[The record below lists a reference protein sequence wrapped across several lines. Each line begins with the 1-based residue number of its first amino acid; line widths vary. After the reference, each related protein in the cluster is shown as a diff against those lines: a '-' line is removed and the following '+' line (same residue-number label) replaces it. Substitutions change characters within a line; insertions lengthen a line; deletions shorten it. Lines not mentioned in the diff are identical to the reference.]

1 MEEKLKQLADKLGIA
16 TTYSDAGLAKKEY
29 EIPDSTIRFIAERLG
44 YKAGNL
50 GEVEKSLADFDKK
63 RWQRTLEN
71 IYVVEQGNIHIDAV
85 VPNDQIQTYF
95 ALQVE
100 NADTGISSAVTF
112 EIHPTGETSTIGKTI
127 YAKMLLTITSE
138 LPVGY
143 YNITFTVGDKSY
155 KSKLAVPPKECYEN
169 DALKDGKTWG
179 YAIQL
184 YALKSE
190 HNWGVGDF
198 SDLQRFIEICSR
210 CGADIIGVNPLNV
223 LVHTYPENA
232 SPYSSISRLFL
243 NPIYI
248 DVEAVPEFK
257 PEDKEEVKDKLE
269 EVRVSELIRYEEVYP
284 LKIAVLEKLYGR
296 FMADLTS
303 ERQREFHAF
312 VEAQGEDLHRLA
324 LFQTLYDIK
333 STYRFGGW
341 KGWEDEFQN
350 PNTPEVRKFAEE
362 YADKIRFFKF
372 LQFEAF
378 RQFKLVENKIKECG
392 LKIGLYRDLAVG
404 VCKDSAELWSDHDL
418 FIKDLGAG
426 APPDAIFTAGQKWG
440 LGAFNPYVL
449 KERCY
454 EPFIKILRAN
464 MQGAGAL
471 RMDHVMWL
479 TRLYMIPDKEDS
491 LGTYVMYN
499 LKDMLNI
506 VAIESWRNKCQIVG
520 ESIGNV
526 PDGFI
531 EQLEAKNVYALSVL
545 WEERKDF
552 GWGDFKA
559 PWEYRTKSFM
569 SVGTHDMPPL
579 RMWWFGYDIAL
590 KYDLQMM
597 TEAEKTDAYHK
608 REQDRWKLL
617 HALDTNGCWPEDN
630 LRKGDYLYGEA
641 YPEGIEEAVHTFAA
655 RTNAKVFLA
664 QLEDILHVEKLQ
676 NLPGTDIDKYP
687 NWRRKLPVALEKL
700 ETDIAYIR
708 NIKAIHKAR

>member
-16 TTYSDAGLAKKEY
+16 TSYKDSGLVSKEY
-29 EIPDSTIRFIAERLG
+29 EIPDTTIRYISEKLG

-50 GEVEKSLADFDKK
+50 GEVEKSLSDFEKR
-63 RWQRTLEN
+63 RWQTTLEN

-85 VPNDQIQTYF
+85 IPKEQEQSYF
-95 ALQVE
+95 ALQAE
-100 NADTGISSAVTF
+100 NKDTGISSAVTF
-112 EIHPTGETSTIGKTI
+112 DIIPTGEIFTIGKTL
-127 YAKMLLTITSE
+127 YAKMLITVTSD
-138 LPVGY
+138 LPIGY
-143 YNITFTVGDKSY
+143 YKITFTVGDKNYQST
-155 KSKLAVPPKECYEN
+155 LAVAPKECYEN
-169 DALKDGKTWG
+169 EALQEGKTWG

-198 SDLQRFIEICSR
+198 SDLQRFVEICSR
-210 CGADIIGVNPLNV
+210 CGADVIGVNPLNV

-232 SPYSSISRLFL
+232 SPYNSISRLFL

-257 PEDKEEVKDKLE
+257 SEDKEVIKDKLD
-269 EVRVSELIRYEEVYP
+269 EVRASSLIKYEEVYP
-284 LKIAVLEKLYGR
+284 LKIEVLEKLYGR

-303 ERQREFHAF
+303 QRQREFHDF

-341 KGWEDEFQN
+341 KSWEDEFQT
-350 PNTPEVRKFAEE
+350 PNSIEIRKFAEE
-362 YADKIRFFKF
+362 HADTIRFFKF

-378 RQFKLVENKIKECG
+378 RQFKLVEEKIKECG

-404 VCKDSAELWSDHDL
+404 VGKDSAELWSDRDL

-426 APPDAIFTAGQKWG
+426 APPDAFFPAGQKWG

-449 KERCY
+449 KERSY

-471 RMDHVMWL
+471 RIDHVMGL
-479 TRLYMIPDKEDS
+479 MRLYMIPDKEDDG
-491 LGTYVMYN
+491 GTYVMYN

-506 VAIESWRNKCQIVG
+506 VALESKRNQCQIVG

-526 PDGFI
+526 PEGFI
-531 EQLEAKNVYALSVL
+531 EELEAKNIYSLSVL
-545 WEERKDF
+545 WAERKDL
-552 GWGDFKA
+552 GWGDFNS
-559 PWEYRTKSFM
+559 PWEYPLKAFM
-569 SVGTHDMPPL
+569 SVGTHDMAPL

-590 KYDLQMM
+590 MHDLNMM
-597 TEAEKTDAYHK
+597 TDEEKNGAYHK

-617 HALDTNGCWPEDN
+617 HILDINGCWPEDN

-655 RTNAKVFLA
+655 KTNSKVFLA
-664 QLEDILHVEKLQ
+664 QLEDILHVEKMQ
-676 NLPGTDIDKYP
+676 NLPGTDIDKHP
-687 NWRRKLPVALEKL
+687 NWRRKLPVSLEKL

-708 NIKAIHKAR
+708 NINAIHKAR

>member
-1 MEEKLKQLADKLGIA
+1 
-16 TTYSDAGLAKKEY
+16 
-29 EIPDSTIRFIAERLG
+29 
-44 YKAGNL
+44 
-50 GEVEKSLADFDKK
+50 
-63 RWQRTLEN
+63 
-71 IYVVEQGNIHIDAV
+71 
-85 VPNDQIQTYF
+85 
-95 ALQVE
+95 
-100 NADTGISSAVTF
+100 
-112 EIHPTGETSTIGKTI
+112 
-127 YAKMLLTITSE
+127 MLLTITSE
-138 LPVGY
+138 LPIGY

-155 KSKLAVPPKECYEN
+155 KSKLAVAPKECYEN
-169 DALKDGKTWG
+169 ELLKEGKAWG
-179 YAIQL
+179 YAVQL
-184 YALKSE
+184 YSLKSE

-198 SDLQRFIEICSR
+198 TDLQRFIEICARS
-210 CGADIIGVNPLNV
+210 GANVIGLNPLNV

-243 NPIYI
+243 NPLYI
-248 DVEAVPEFK
+248 DIEAVPEYK
-257 PEDKEEVKDKLE
+257 QEDKETIKDKLA
-269 EVRVSELIRYEEVYP
+269 EVRASELIRYEEVYP

-303 ERQREFHAF
+303 QRQRDFHDF

-333 STYRFGGW
+333 STYRVGGW
-341 KGWEDEFQN
+341 NGWEDEFQN

-378 RQFKLVENKIKECG
+378 RQFKQVEEKIKECG

-404 VCKDSAELWSDHDL
+404 VGKDSAELWSDHDL

-426 APPDAIFTAGQKWG
+426 APPDAMFTAGQKWC

-479 TRLYMIPDKEDS
+479 TRLYMIPDKDETI
-491 LGTYVMYN
+491 GTYIQYN

-526 PDGFI
+526 PEGFI
-531 EQLEAKNVYALSVL
+531 EQLEDKNVYALSVL
-545 WEERKDF
+545 WEERKDM
-552 GWGDFKA
+552 GWGDFNA
-559 PWEYRTKSFM
+559 PWEYRLKTFT

-579 RMWWFGYDIAL
+579 KMWWFGYDIAL
-590 KYDLQMM
+590 KYDLQMI
-597 TEAEKTDAYHK
+597 TEEEKTNDYHK

-617 HALDTNGCWPEDN
+617 HALDINGCWPEDN

-655 RTNAKVFLA
+655 KTNSKVFLA

-687 NWRRKLPVALEKL
+687 NWRRKLPIAWEKL
-700 ETDIAYIR
+700 EDDIAYIR
-708 NIKAIHKAR
+708 NINAIHKAR

>member
-1 MEEKLKQLADKLGIA
+1 MEENLKQLADKLGIA
-16 TTYSDAGLAKKEY
+16 TTFTDAGLVRQEY
-29 EIPDSTIRFIAERLG
+29 EIPDSTVRFIADKLG

-50 GEVEKSLADFDKK
+50 GEIKKSLADFDKR
-63 RWQRTLEN
+63 RWQTTLEN

-85 VPNDQIQTYF
+85 IAKDQEQSYF
-95 ALQVE
+95 ALQAE
-100 NADTGISSAVTF
+100 NKDTGISSAVTF
-112 EIHPTGETSTIGKTI
+112 EIHPTGETYTIGKTI
-127 YAKMLLTITSE
+127 YVKMLLTITSE
-138 LPVGY
+138 LPIGY
-143 YNITFTVGDKSY
+143 YKITFTVGDKNY
-155 KSKLAVPPKECYEN
+155 TATLAVAPKECYEN
-169 DALKDGKTWG
+169 DILKEGKTWG
-179 YAIQL
+179 YDIQL
-184 YALKSE
+184 YSLKSE

-210 CGADIIGVNPLNV
+210 CGAQVIGLNPLNV
-223 LVHTYPENA
+223 LVHTFPENA

-248 DVEAVPEFK
+248 DIEAVPEFK
-257 PEDKEEVKDKLE
+257 PEDKEEIKDKLE
-269 EVRVSELIRYEEVYP
+269 EVRASELIKYEEVYP

-296 FMADLTS
+296 FMADLTTP
-303 ERQREFHAF
+303 RQREFHDF
-312 VEAQGEDLHRLA
+312 VETYGESLHRLA

-341 KGWEDEFQN
+341 RSWEDEFQN
-350 PNTPEVRKFAEE
+350 PNSAAVRKFAQE

-378 RQFKLVENKIKECG
+378 RQFKQVEDKVKECG

-404 VCKDSAELWSDHDL
+404 VGKDSAELWSDHDL
-418 FIKDLGAG
+418 FLKDLGAG
-426 APPDAIFTAGQKWG
+426 APPDAFFPAGQKWG

-471 RMDHVMWL
+471 RIDHVMGL
-479 TRLYMIPDKEDS
+479 MRLYVSPDKSDEP
-491 LGTYVMYN
+491 GTYIMYN

-506 VAIESWRNKCQIVG
+506 VALESWRNKCQIVG

-531 EQLEAKNVYALSVL
+531 EQLEAKNIYSLSVL
-545 WEERKDF
+545 WAERKDA
-552 GWGDFKA
+552 GWGDFNA
-559 PWEYRTKSFM
+559 PWEYPSKAFM
-569 SVGTHDMPPL
+569 SVGTHDMAPL

-590 KYDLQMM
+590 MHNLQMM
-597 TEAEKTDAYHK
+597 TEDEKNNAYHK

-617 HALDTNGCWPEDN
+617 HALDINGCWPEDN
-630 LRKGDYLYGEA
+630 LRKADYLYGES
-641 YPEGIEEAVHTFAA
+641 YPEGIEEAVHTFAS
-655 RTNAKVFLA
+655 RTNSKVFLA
-664 QLEDILHVEKLQ
+664 QLEDILHVEKMQ
-676 NLPGTDIDKYP
+676 NLPGTDIDKHP
-687 NWRRKLPVALEKL
+687 NWRRKLPVSLENL
-700 ETDIAYIR
+700 EGDIAYIR

>member
-16 TTYSDAGLAKKEY
+16 TSYKDSGLVSKEY
-29 EIPDSTIRFIAERLG
+29 EIPDTTIRYISEKLG

-50 GEVEKSLADFDKK
+50 GEVEKSLSDFEKR
-63 RWQRTLEN
+63 RWQTTLEN

-85 VPNDQIQTYF
+85 IPKEQEQSYF
-95 ALQVE
+95 ALQAE
-100 NADTGISSAVTF
+100 NKDTGISSAVTF
-112 EIHPTGETSTIGKTI
+112 DIIPTGEIFTIGKTL
-127 YAKMLLTITSE
+127 YAKMLITVTSD
-138 LPVGY
+138 LPIGY
-143 YNITFTVGDKSY
+143 YKITFTVGDKNYQST
-155 KSKLAVPPKECYEN
+155 LAVAPKECYEN
-169 DALKDGKTWG
+169 EALQEGKTWG

-198 SDLQRFIEICSR
+198 SDLQRFVEICSR
-210 CGADIIGVNPLNV
+210 CGADVIGVNPLNV

-232 SPYSSISRLFL
+232 SPYNSISRLFL

-257 PEDKEEVKDKLE
+257 SEDKEVIKDKLD
-269 EVRVSELIRYEEVYP
+269 EVRASSLIKYEEVYP
-284 LKIAVLEKLYGR
+284 LKIEVLEKLYGR

-303 ERQREFHAF
+303 QRQREFHDF

-341 KGWEDEFQN
+341 KSWEDEFQT
-350 PNTPEVRKFAEE
+350 PNSIEIRKFAEE
-362 YADKIRFFKF
+362 HADTIRFFKF

-378 RQFKLVENKIKECG
+378 RQFKLVEEKIKECG

-404 VCKDSAELWSDHDL
+404 VGKDSAELWSDHDL

-426 APPDAIFTAGQKWG
+426 APPDAFFPAGQKWG

-449 KERCY
+449 KERSY

-471 RMDHVMWL
+471 RIDHVMGL
-479 TRLYMIPDKEDS
+479 MRLYMIPDKEDDG
-491 LGTYVMYN
+491 GTYVMYN

-506 VAIESWRNKCQIVG
+506 VALESKRNQCQIVG

-526 PDGFI
+526 PEGFI
-531 EQLEAKNVYALSVL
+531 EELEAKNIYSLSVL
-545 WEERKDF
+545 WAERKDL
-552 GWGDFKA
+552 GWGDFNS
-559 PWEYRTKSFM
+559 PWEYPLKAFM
-569 SVGTHDMPPL
+569 SVGTHDMAPL

-590 KYDLQMM
+590 MHDLNMM
-597 TEAEKTDAYHK
+597 TDEEKNGAYHK

-617 HALDTNGCWPEDN
+617 HILDINGCWPEDN

-655 RTNAKVFLA
+655 KTNSKVFLA
-664 QLEDILHVEKLQ
+664 QLEDILHVEKMQ
-676 NLPGTDIDKYP
+676 NLPGTDIDKHP
-687 NWRRKLPVALEKL
+687 NWRRKLPVSLEKL

-708 NIKAIHKAR
+708 NINAIHKAR